1 MLSRLVSRLTETE
14 YLIEKE
20 IREATISHLREI
32 HFQFC
37 GDEQIAEGVRTKI
50 DCVFERQIAY
60 EEQKLNELEQ
70 EYDQ

>member
-1 MLSRLVSRLTETE
+1 MLSRLISRITETE

-32 HFQFC
+32 HFQFR
-37 GDEQIAEGVRTKI
+37 GDEQIDEDLRAKI
-50 DCVFERQIAY
+50 DRVFERQIAY
-60 EEQKLNELEQ
+60 EEQQLNELER

>member
-1 MLSRLVSRLTETE
+1 MLSRLISRITETE

-20 IREATISHLREI
+20 IIEATISHLREI

-37 GDEQIAEGVRTKI
+37 SDEQIDEDLRAKI
-50 DCVFERQIAY
+50 AFFFERQISY

-70 EYDQ
+70 EYRQ